1 MSNRTAWI
9 FVNGQMGRAEL
20 LKSRASSGDWLAAVD
35 GGYQLVKSLGLKPD
49 VVIGD
54 LDSLAQG
61 DLQEIEQAKI
71 PLQRYPVA
79 KDETDLELA
88 VNAAVE
94 RGCRVIRI
102 ACALGGRLDQSLA
115 NLALLQRPDLADL
128 DVRLEDGET
137 EVWLIRGEGIIE
149 GELGDIVSL
158 LPVAG
163 PAEGVLTKGLE
174 YPLHSE
180 MLWHYRTR
188 GVSNVMQGG
197 RAVVTVRDGMLL
209 CVHIRG
215 SKGA

>member
-9 FVNGQMGRAEL
+9 FVNGQMGRADL
-20 LKSRASSGDWLAAVD
+20 LKSQIGSGVWLVAVD
-35 GGYQLVKSLGLKPD
+35 GGYQHLKRIGLRPD
-49 VVIGD
+49 LVIGD
-54 LDSLAQG
+54 LDSLAEG

-71 PLQRYPVA
+71 PLQRFPTA

-88 VNAAVE
+88 VTAAVE
-94 RGCRVIRI
+94 RGCRIIRI
-102 ACALGGRLDQSLA
+102 ACVFGGRLDQSLG

-137 EVWLIRGEGIIE
+137 EAWLIRSEGVIE
-149 GELGDIVSL
+149 GEPGDTVSL

-180 MLWHYRTR
+180 LLWHYRTR
-188 GVSNVMQGG
+188 GVSNVMQGA
-197 RAVVTVRDGMLL
+197 RAVVTVRDGVLL

-215 SKGA
+215 SKGV